1 MSFVETTKTIITL
14 VMSLEMENF
23 DLNHEASQLPS
34 AHFEGRYKKHLT
46 I

>member
-1 MSFVETTKTIITL
+1 MSFAETAKTIITL

-23 DLNHEASQLPS
+23 DLNHEASQLI
-34 AHFEGRYKKHLT
+34 KKHLT